1 MSEYVIMPKADYVAA
16 CDAIRAKTGK
26 TDLIKSGDMEPEILG
41 ITTGGGSSADVRYV
55 TFMNDDG
62 TVKLGKKAVAVGDDC
77 ADPIARGVFDTPTK
91 ESTAQYSYTFSGGW
105 ATTPGGGK
113 DSNALKEVTED
124 RTVYANFI
132 SAVRYYTITFYD
144 SDGVT
149 VLKTESKAYG
159 STLSYNPIK
168 DGYLFTGW
176 VPALTTVTGNASYTA
191 SWEESLT
198 FAASSWATIAA
209 KSADGTAS
217 QAWKV
222 GDKKTIPYNGEELS
236 LVIAGFNHDD
246 LADGTGKAG
255 ISIVFDSLP
264 SSLYYWD
271 TVKSTGGYYSRTYL
285 QNEYIQNNLNNIL
298 NNFPAELRAVIKPV
312 TKEVCDGST
321 SGNSETTLDQSVWFL
336 SLNEMGYVP
345 SSIAAKSIPTLGSK
359 YAYFTKF
366 TSETDTIKQGA
377 CTNQT
382 THYWTR
388 SENHPGQRQVYIVYK
403 SGNSGTLYGNSITG
417 DPEKGCQYQYRLGFC
432 V

>member
-62 TVKLGKKAVAVGDDC
+62 TVQLGKKAVAVGDDC
-77 ADPIARGVFDTPTK
+77 ADPIARGIFGTPTK
-91 ESTAQYSYTFSGGW
+91 ESTALYTYTFSGGW

-113 DSNALKEVTED
+113 DSNALKAVTED

-144 SDGVT
+144 SDGTT
-149 VLKTESKAYG
+149 VLKTSSLAYG
-159 STLSYNPIK
+159 ATPSYNPIK
-168 DGYLFTGW
+168 DGYLFNGW

-217 QAWKV
+217 QVWKV
-222 GDKKTIPYNGEELS
+222 GDKKTIPYANGEIS

-246 LADGTGKAG
+246 LADGSGKAG
-255 ISIVFDSLP
+255 ITIIYDSL
-264 SSLYYWD
+264 WD
-271 TVKSTGGYYSRTYL
+271 TTYTWDSGSSGNNYYARTYVS
-285 QNEYIQNNLNNIL
+285 NTYIQNNLNRIL
-298 NNFPAELRAVIKPV
+298 NNFPEELQAVIKPV
-312 TKEVCDGST
+312 TKEVCDGSI
-321 SGNSETTLDQSVWFL
+321 SGNSKTTIDQPLWFL
-336 SLNEMGYVP
+336 SLTEMGYVP
-345 SSIAAKSIPTLGSK
+345 NSTAAKNFPALGSK

-366 TSETDTIKQGA
+366 TSTTDTIKNGV
-377 CTNQT
+377 CGNQT

-388 SENHPGQRQVYIVYK
+388 STYRPGEMQVYYVK
-403 SGNSGTLYGNSITG
+403 NTG
-417 DPEKGCQYQYRLGFC
+417 YADKINKKYLTSDSNGSRYQYRLGFC
-432 V
+432 I

>member
-62 TVKLGKKAVAVGDDC
+62 TVQLGKKAVAVGDDC
-77 ADPIARGVFDTPTK
+77 ADPIARGIFGTPTK

-113 DSNALKEVTED
+113 DSNALKAVTED

-144 SDGVT
+144 SDGTT
-149 VLKTESKAYG
+149 VLKTSSLAYG
-159 STLSYNPIK
+159 ATPSYNPIK

-222 GDKKTIPYNGEELS
+222 GDKKTIPYNGGELS

-264 SSLYYWD
+264 SDLYYWD
-271 TVKSTGGYYSRTYL
+271 NKKTVGGYLKRAYVA
-285 QNEYIQNNLNNIL
+285 NEYIQTNLNSIL
-298 NNFPAELRAVIKPV
+298 NSFPEELRAVIKPV
-312 TKEVCDGST
+312 TKQCCDTAT
-321 SGNSETTLDQSVWFL
+321 SGKGTTTTDQSLWMLSLTEMGVPMTGTSETV
-336 SLNEMGYVP
+336 
-345 SSIAAKSIPTLGSK
+345 LGSR
-359 YAYFTKF
+359 YAYFPSISTSATKF
-366 TSETDTIKQGA
+366 EKGV
-377 CTNQT
+377 CGNQT
-382 THYWTR
+382 TYYWTR
-388 SENHPGQRQVYIVYK
+388 SANRPSVFQPYVVMTNGSWANLDGYAP
-403 SGNSGTLYGNSITG
+403 TG
-417 DPEKGCQYQYRLGFC
+417 DPSKGRQYQYRLGFC